1 MCSSTIRLILN
12 LADQNKALFQTR
24 GNPCSQPPK
33 SPDQDRSQMSTIEVI
48 ETNIHKDFGF
58 LTYFFHT
65 LIKQRR
71 F

>member
-1 MCSSTIRLILN
+1 MI
-12 LADQNKALFQTR
+12 
-24 GNPCSQPPK
+24 
-33 SPDQDRSQMSTIEVI
+33 TIEI
-48 ETNIHKDFGF
+48 IKTRIDKDFGF